1 MRKLLLNL
9 FLSTVGLLF
18 AGQASAQEEIAPGII
33 KLQAGEIDTFTP
45 YSLFGGKPAVEAM
58 KQLPAA
64 KPPFSPDEVQIKIT
78 DRGWLIE
85 VPLEDNEQ
93 IYGFGLQF
101 ETFGQ
106 RGLRKR
112 PIVNDNPLNGLG
124 YTHAPQTFYVSTKGY
139 GILVNTA
146 RYTTFLC
153 GSNQKTEH
161 SRQLQAE
168 ERKHIATTTEDLYK
182 NRSNGNKV
190 HIDVPGA
197 KGIEV
202 FIITGP
208 AADVFLRCGDS
219 DSNTVSKEMRRKT
232 PSCVLPT
239 ISARNRFR
247 ATYWDSN
254 RDGRRPLTP
263 VLIAGATTV
272 FQGTKKCWTSCSRKD
287 TK

>member
-18 AGQASAQEEIAPGII
+18 AGQASAQEEIAKGII
-33 KLQAGEIDTFTP
+33 KLQAGEIDTFTT
-45 YSLFGGKPAVEAM
+45 YSLFFFKTAIEAM

-78 DRGWLIE
+78 DRGRQIE

-93 IYGFGLQF
+93 NYGFGLQF

-124 YTHAPQTFYVSTKGY
+124 YTHAPQTFYVSTKVY

-146 RYTTFLC
+146 LYTTFLC

-182 NRSNGNKV
+182 NRSNGNKA

-208 AADVFLRCGDS
+208 EVLDV
-219 DSNTVSKEMRRKT
+219 VK
-232 PSCVLPT
+232 
-239 ISARNRFR
+239 
-247 ATYWDSN
+247 
-254 RDGRRPLTP
+254 
-263 VLIAGATTV
+263 
-272 FQGTKKCWTSCSRKD
+272 
-287 TK
+287 